1 MKATIDK
8 ETKRVVIVGGGTAGW
23 ISACYLA
30 KHLNSKAEN
39 SVKVTVIES
48 EDIATIGVGEG
59 TFPTIK
65 TTLAFLGINEAEFLE
80 QTDATFKQAI
90 KFDHWLYTP
99 GTSQHRN
106 SYFHLFDVP
115 KGAPNFDLSPYWLNK
130 HHENA
135 CHFDEQ
141 TSAQTYLCRADLAPK
156 KITQKAFHGLNY
168 AYHLDAVKFARFLR
182 DYAIKNL
189 GVTHLVGTVSDV
201 SLDKQGFIRAL
212 KSEQQGELIGDLFID
227 CSGFSALL
235 IDKTYKIDFV
245 DNSNVLFVNRAV
257 TMQIPYQDEQ
267 CSIPSCTIST
277 AHAAGW
283 TWDIALTKR
292 RGVGYVYS
300 NAHCSDEQAEQTLR
314 HYIGYQAD
322 QLTTRKISFQSGYRE
337 KQWHKN
343 CVAIGLSAGFVEP
356 LESSAIA
363 MIELAAKFVAEEF
376 PYSRAMMAISADKF
390 NQAFSYRWQR
400 IIDFIKLHYAIS
412 KRKDSEF
419 WCDNREQSS
428 IPQTLQD
435 NLAKWALTPVTRNDF
450 PSMYD
455 LFGLES
461 YQYVL
466 YGMEYLPD
474 IRHMQPALDQ
484 HCNIAHYLFNQV
496 VQQRETLA
504 QQMPSNRKLI
514 MQAYQHGFSKL

>member
-1 MKATIDK
+1 MKT
-8 ETKRVVIVGGGTAGW
+8 ENNTLTKQVVIVGGGTAGW

-30 KHLNSKAEN
+30 KQLNCNAN
-39 SVKVTVIES
+39 NAVKVTVIES

-65 TTLAFLGINEAEFLE
+65 STLAFLGISEAEFLK

-99 GTSQHRN
+99 GSNSHRN

-115 KGAPNFDLSPYWLNK
+115 MGAPNFDLSPYWLNK
-130 HHENA
+130 HLKHQ

-141 TSAQTYLCRADLAPK
+141 VSAQTYLCQSGLAPK
-156 KITQKAFHGLNY
+156 KITQKAYHGLNY

-182 DYAIKNL
+182 EYAIKNL
-189 GVTHLVGTVSDV
+189 GVRHLVGTVSDI
-201 SLDKQGFIRAL
+201 SLDAKGFI
-212 KSEQQGELIGDLFID
+212 SSVISSQHGELTGDLFID

-235 IDKTYKIDFV
+235 IGKTYQIDFV
-245 DNSNVLFVNRAV
+245 DNSHVLFVNRAV
-257 TMQIPYQDEQ
+257 TMQVPYQNIQ
-267 CSIPSCTIST
+267 APIPSHTIST
-277 AHAAGW
+277 AHQAGW
-283 TWDIALTKR
+283 TWDIGLTGR

-300 NAHCSDEQAEQTLR
+300 SAHCSNEQAEQTLR
-314 HYIGYQAD
+314 DYIGGQSDNLNA
-322 QLTTRKISFQSGYRE
+322 RKISFQSGFRK

-376 PYSRAMMAISADKF
+376 PYSRALMAISAEKF
-390 NQAFSYRWQR
+390 NQAFTYRWQR
-400 IIDFIKLHYAIS
+400 IIDFIKLHYALS
-412 KRKDSEF
+412 KRRDSDF
-419 WCDNREQSS
+419 WCDNCKSSS
-428 IPQTLQD
+428 IPDTLQEK
-435 NLAKWALTPVTRNDF
+435 LTKWALAPATRHDF

-461 YQYVL
+461 HQYVL

-474 IRHMQPALDQ
+474 VSLMQATLAERDNVAE
-484 HCNIAHYLFNQV
+484 HLFAQV
-496 VQQRETLA
+496 AQQRKMLA
-504 QQMPSNRKLI
+504 QQMPENRKLLE
-514 MQAYQHGFSKL
+514 QAYQHGFSKL